1 MSGAPSRPRG
11 ELVNEIHK
19 DATILSL
26 QTLET
31 KTTEAYREANII
43 LGD

>member
-1 MSGAPSRPRG
+1 VSGAPSRLRG
-11 ELVNEIHK
+11 QLVNEIHK
-19 DATILSL
+19 DATIMSL

-31 KTTEAYREANII
+31 NTTEAYREENII